1 VYGFFL
7 YHRQVLVSRQQ
18 CKMSNS
24 SYWGTDTGKAF
35 LADPEGFEEALRR
48 ARMNEKEA
56 KLQKYIDESEKPLS
70 GTSLLESEWESTLR
84 TKLSVNTREIFEK
97 LFQAQFTPPENR
109 VPRDKALHLLR
120 SVFDSNIKVGGGS
133 SRLSHLAD
141 HARKLV
147 NIIDTPSFDGAV
159 PVGLPGE
166 AIVDMDEGE
175 LQLWLGAADN
185 RINTSLFITNQ
196 DAELERAEEMDI
208 LNEDIDWSIPD
219 RGSSKGAGGHLLQDS
234 SSTSF
239 AASQNVD
246 ASASQVLKNKY
257 GQTSRYAAAK
267 PAGLPGHT
275 YHLHGLPCRLYDI
288 LGEPRETPVRVNSVV
303 KYDLDKVTNDR
314 FVHIEGPVRRVTNNA
329 SASALRQS
337 RSETSLLSSTGSSI
351 LMGSK
356 TYTAA
361 PCSSVDREMSTYG
374 MSATS
379 SMKQLGSTVF
389 GEPSQFE
396 AISIRPGIVLEV
408 KPGVVNFGRL
418 CLGKMYQATFNI
430 LNISVQST
438 RVVLIPPRSNELR
451 CHFTVA
457 GQMAPGIARTV
468 IVVFTAKR
476 QGKFSETIRIKSP
489 DEILEMPVRAT
500 VELPTKHDAV
510 NNGPSKN
517 VTMLTMPLIVS
528 KEDGGAKEQSLEEVG
543 R

>member
-1 VYGFFL
+1 
-7 YHRQVLVSRQQ
+7 
-18 CKMSNS
+18 MSNS

-120 SVFDSNIKVGGGS
+120 SV
-133 SRLSHLAD
+133 
-141 HARKLV
+141 
-147 NIIDTPSFDGAV
+147 FDGAV